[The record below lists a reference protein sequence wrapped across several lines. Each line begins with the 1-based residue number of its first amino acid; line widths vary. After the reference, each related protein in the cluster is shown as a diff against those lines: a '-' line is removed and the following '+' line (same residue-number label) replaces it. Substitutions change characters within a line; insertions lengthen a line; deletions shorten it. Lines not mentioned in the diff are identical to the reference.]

1 MFEGKALPFGE
12 TITLDEAG
20 HVHHEHAAVQ
30 RDEQVEALLLP
41 DLADDDAFGSHP
53 ECLLDEASESHL
65 AGALEVRLP
74 GLHSDD
80 VGERQ
85 PQALDAISTHVVFWR
100 GCIFNYTSRRRTQSA
115 SQARRQYRPDVSG
128 SRSATA
134 QPVR

>member
-53 ECLLDEASESHL
+53 QCFLHKSPQPDL

-74 GLHSDD
+74 GLHRDD
-80 VGERQ
+80 VRQ
-85 PQALDAISTHVVFWR
+85 GQAEFETSSQVTTVTRLTDTLADRAIPPLR
-100 GCIFNYTSRRRTQSA
+100 GTLRRP
-115 SQARRQYRPDVSG
+115 RP
-128 SRSATA
+128 ATA
-134 QPVR
+134 ARCAGH